1 MQTLNNKD
9 KKMTQQELNACLKKA
24 KYNRLV
30 LERMFPDM
38 FRVRCMDEGYGDD
51 RYQAE
56 AEEER
61 YSQEGN

>member
-1 MQTLNNKD
+1 
-9 KKMTQQELNACLKKA
+9 MTQQELDAQLKIYQYHRK
-24 KYNRLV
+24 V
-30 LERMFPDM
+30 LEQMFPQM
-38 FRVRCMDEGYGDD
+38 FGMDDGYGDD

>member
-1 MQTLNNKD
+1 
-9 KKMTQQELNACLKKA
+9 MTQQELDACLRKA
-24 KYNRLV
+24 QYNRLV

-38 FRVRCMDEGYGDD
+38 FKCSDDGYGDD

>member
-1 MQTLNNKD
+1 
-9 KKMTQQELNACLKKA
+9 MTQQELDACLKKA
-24 KYNRLV
+24 QYNRLV

-38 FRVRCMDEGYGDD
+38 FKVRCMDDGYGDD